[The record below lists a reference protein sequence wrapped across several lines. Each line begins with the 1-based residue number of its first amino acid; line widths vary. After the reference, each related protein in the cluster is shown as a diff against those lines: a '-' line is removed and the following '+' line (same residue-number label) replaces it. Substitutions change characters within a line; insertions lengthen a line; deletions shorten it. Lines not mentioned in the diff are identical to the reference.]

1 MRTKFGIS
9 AATPRCWCIAL
20 LAVCVCSPGVSGQGP
35 NDDADPNHNLSY
47 PSGPKSVSSDFG
59 LAQEGQPQATQVSSP
74 AQPAPASVPSELSMI
89 NLPPETQGDLLMIH
103 QRYLAAIAAY
113 QRGPKDS
120 PVVWNKLGIA
130 YQHMYALDFA
140 KAQYEKALFL
150 NPKYPEAL
158 NNLGTVYYGEKDY
171 RKAEKFYK
179 KAMRLKPNCASFY
192 SNLGTAYFSEH
203 KYKNGLEAYQRA
215 FAIDPNVFINES
227 VERIAE
233 NGPIEEQ
240 AQLNFE
246 LARLYASAGNME
258 AALKY
263 LRLAFIDG
271 FDDMKKLMTAKE
283 FTALREKP
291 EFRLLLAEE
300 HLDVKTGDVKAAD
313 QKN

>member
-1 MRTKFGIS
+1 MRTKSRMS
-9 AATPRCWCIAL
+9 AATPRCWCVAL
-20 LAVCVCSPGVSGQGP
+20 LAICVCSPGVSGQGP
-35 NDDADPNHNLSY
+35 NDQGNPNHNASFGSSSK
-47 PSGPKSVSSDFG
+47 PISSDFG
-59 LAQEGQPQATQVSSP
+59 LAQETQSAATQVSSP
-74 AQPAPASVPSELSMI
+74 AAQPTDMTAELGMAA
-89 NLPPETQGDLLMIH
+89 LPPETRGDLLMIH

-113 QRGPKDS
+113 QSGPKDS
-120 PVVWNKLGIA
+120 AVLWNKLGIA

-158 NNLGTVYYGEKDY
+158 NNLGTVYYGERDY
-171 RKAEKFYK
+171 NKAEKFYR

-258 AALKY
+258 VALKY

-271 FDDMKKLMTAKE
+271 FDDMKKVMAAKE
-283 FTALREKP
+283 LAALRERP
-291 EFRLLLAEE
+291 EYKVLLAEE
-300 HLDVKTGDVKAAD
+300 HLSEPTPG
-313 QKN
+313 QSR

>member
-1 MRTKFGIS
+1 MRTKFRIS
-9 AATPRCWCIAL
+9 AATPRCWCVAL
-20 LAVCVCSPGVSGQGP
+20 LAVCVCSPAVSGQ
-35 NDDADPNHNLSY
+35 DPREANPGHNASY
-47 PSGPKSVSSDFG
+47 GSPSRPLSSDFG
-59 LAQEGQPQATQVSSP
+59 LAQEKQSETTQVSSP
-74 AQPAPASVPSELSMI
+74 PQEAAVNVPSDLGMAR
-89 NLPPETQGDLLMIH
+89 LPPETQGDLLMIH

-140 KAQYEKALFL
+140 KAQYEQALFL

-158 NNLGTVYYGEKDY
+158 NNLGTVFYGEKDY
-171 RKAEKFYK
+171 RKAEKYYK
-179 KAMRLKPNCASFY
+179 RALRLKPNCASFY

-246 LARLYASAGNME
+246 LARLYANAGNNE
-258 AALKY
+258 AAIKY

-271 FDDMKKLMTAKE
+271 FDDVKKLMAAKE
-283 FTALREKP
+283 FATLREKP

-300 HLDVKTGDVKAAD
+300 HLTDAMPAPSH
-313 QKN
+313 

>member
-1 MRTKFGIS
+1 MRTQYRIP
-9 AATPRCWCIAL
+9 AATPRCWCVAL
-20 LAVCVCSPGVSGQGP
+20 LAICVCSPGVSGQGP
-35 NDDADPNHNLSY
+35 NDPGNPSHNASY
-47 PSGPKSVSSDFG
+47 ATSPRPLSSDFG
-59 LAQEGQPQATQVSSP
+59 LAQESRAGTTQMPSGP
-74 AQPAPASVPSELSMI
+74 AQSASSVPPELAMAS
-89 NLPPETQGDLLMIH
+89 LPPETQGDLLMIH

-113 QRGPKDS
+113 QRASKDS
-120 PVVWNKLGIA
+120 PVIWNKLGIA

-171 RKAEKFYK
+171 RKAEKFYR
-179 KAMRLKPNCASFY
+179 KAMHLKPNCASFY
-192 SNLGTAYFSEH
+192 SNLGTAYFAEH

-233 NGPIEEQ
+233 NGPLEEQ

-246 LARLYASAGNME
+246 LARLYANAGNME
-258 AALKY
+258 VAIKY

-271 FDDMKKLMTAKE
+271 FDDMKKVMAAKE
-283 FTALREKP
+283 FAVLREKP
-291 EFRLLLAEE
+291 EFHLLLAEE
-300 HLDVKTGDVKAAD
+300 HLSEAPG
-313 QKN
+313 QSR